1 MKDNKTYYYKSY
13 DDDIVISKNQ
23 KYKLPEN
30 YKWIHNNLFY
40 RFFSSILYRTAKFCG
55 AIYCKCFLH
64 IKIENK
70 NILKKYKDQGYFIYG
85 NHTQPI
91 GDVFIPAIL
100 SSKRIYT
107 IASPSNIGVP
117 IIGPLLPMIGILPI
131 PKEISKTKRLV
142 EAVNTKI
149 SQKNAV
155 IIYPEAHVWPY
166 YTKIRPYTDTAF
178 SFPVDT
184 KSISFCMTTT
194 YYKRKHGRKPGIK
207 VYIDGPFEVDRN
219 LSKKH
224 SKEKLHKEIYEC
236 MVNRS
241 KNSTYEYIK
250 YREEL

>member
-1 MKDNKTYYYKSY
+1 MKENKKYYYKSY
-13 DDDIVISKNQ
+13 EDDFVTSKNQ
-23 KYKLPEN
+23 EYKLPDN

-40 RFFSSILYRTAKFCG
+40 RFFSCILYRVAKLCG
-55 AIYCKCFLH
+55 FIYCKFFLH

-70 NILKKYKDQGYFIYG
+70 EVLEKYKKQGYFVYG

-91 GDVFIPAIL
+91 GDVFIPAML

-131 PKEISKTKRLV
+131 PEDFGKMKYLL
-142 EAVNTKI
+142 EAIKLKI
-149 SQKNAV
+149 NQKNAI

-166 YTKIRPYTDTAF
+166 YTNIRPYKNTAF
-178 SFPVDT
+178 KFPVENE
-184 KSISFCMTTT
+184 SISFCMTTT
-194 YYKRKHGRKPGIK
+194 YYKRKHGKKPGIK
-207 VYIDGPFEVDRN
+207 VYIDGPFEIDN
-219 LSKKH
+219 SLSKKDN
-224 SKEKLHKEIYEC
+224 KEKLCKEIYKC

-241 KNSTYEYIK
+241 KNSTCEYIK